1 LGNENKIEE
10 KFVREPSE
18 EVEIKRSM
26 IPLYINLFLVFLFMG
41 FLFVIFIA
49 VMVSLSSYIESLT
62 LPINMIVISLFIG
75 FYLIY
80 LVITYLN
87 YKAVSYTIIPGSIQK
102 TRMNTIDQ
110 IPGKILVKFG
120 FFYRNK
126 LLLTMNDY
134 DHLVIEKSFL
144 GRMYNF
150 GNIFVKEKDE
160 LDTTANYVLTNVRE
174 PEETATIVQKMIDV
188 EIPMPSPS
196 RPNNPSSDKSKNKS
210 NK

>member
-1 LGNENKIEE
+1 
-10 KFVREPSE
+10 
-18 EVEIKRSM
+18 
-26 IPLYINLFLVFLFMG
+26 
-41 FLFVIFIA
+41 
-49 VMVSLSSYIESLT
+49 
-62 LPINMIVISLFIG
+62 
-75 FYLIY
+75 
-80 LVITYLN
+80 
-87 YKAVSYTIIPGSIQK
+87 
-102 TRMNTIDQ
+102 MNTIDQ